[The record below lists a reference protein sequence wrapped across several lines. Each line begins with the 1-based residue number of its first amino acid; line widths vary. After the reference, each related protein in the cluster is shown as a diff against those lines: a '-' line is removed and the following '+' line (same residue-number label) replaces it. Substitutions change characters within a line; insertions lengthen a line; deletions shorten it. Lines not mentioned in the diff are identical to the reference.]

1 MHGQEMG
8 FAPIFSRGILP
19 LCAKARRTPAGVV
32 VTVELQILQSSEIRK
47 PGVLTKMN
55 LCGAWTP
62 RPSERI
68 MKLPFITASI
78 IAWSFL
84 ATAVIVFSELFP

>member
-1 MHGQEMG
+1 VQRSG
-8 FAPIFSRGILP
+8 
-19 LCAKARRTPAGVV
+19 ARRQELV
-32 VTVELQILQSSEIRK
+32 VTAELQILQSPQIRK
-47 PGVLTKMN
+47 PGVLTKMI

-62 RPSERI
+62 RPLERI

>member
-1 MHGQEMG
+1 M
-8 FAPIFSRGILP
+8 I
-19 LCAKARRTPAGVV
+19 
-32 VTVELQILQSSEIRK
+32 
-47 PGVLTKMN
+47 

-62 RPSERI
+62 RPLERI
-68 MKLPFITASI
+68 MKLPFITASV

>member
-1 MHGQEMG
+1 VQRPG
-8 FAPIFSRGILP
+8 
-19 LCAKARRTPAGVV
+19 ARRRDGVV
-32 VTVELQILQSSEIRK
+32 TAELQILQNSEIRK
-47 PGVLTKMN
+47 PEDLAKMN
-55 LCGAWTP
+55 PCGAWTP

-68 MKLPFITASI
+68 MKLPFITASV

>member
-1 MHGQEMG
+1 MRCLDT
-8 FAPIFSRGILP
+8 A
-19 LCAKARRTPAGVV
+19 
-32 VTVELQILQSSEIRK
+32 
-47 PGVLTKMN
+47 
-55 LCGAWTP
+55 
-62 RPSERI
+62 PSERI

>member
-1 MHGQEMG
+1 
-8 FAPIFSRGILP
+8 
-19 LCAKARRTPAGVV
+19 
-32 VTVELQILQSSEIRK
+32 
-47 PGVLTKMN
+47 MN

-84 ATAVIVFSELFP
+84 ATAVIVFSELVP

>member
-1 MHGQEMG
+1 
-8 FAPIFSRGILP
+8 
-19 LCAKARRTPAGVV
+19 
-32 VTVELQILQSSEIRK
+32 
-47 PGVLTKMN
+47 
-55 LCGAWTP
+55 
-62 RPSERI
+62 